1 MKKSI
6 YGGLLLAAL
15 STVGC
20 TKETGILPTD
30 PVENRETVVLSLDA
44 PATRTSLSED
54 RKITWTSG
62 DAINV
67 NGINYI
73 VEVNEQTGAATVEV
87 IKADAYTAVF
97 PASRFDA
104 ATSTLTLPENQT
116 YDHQAN
122 FGSDANPMVAY
133 STANSL
139 RFQSIC
145 GVVKLTVVNDNP
157 TLITLQQIAL
167 SDNDGGNVAGTF
179 TLSGIETGTPTLS
192 GGDKTSVS
200 IQPRCDLESG
210 ASADFY
216 IVVPSNSGNTLYQ
229 KGFTVKITSQDGD
242 AVIRS
247 SADNTSVKASD
258 IVKMP
263 AIDFVI
269 PVQTLYYKADGA
281 TQWSETLPQSI
292 TSSLSV
298 KTAEGSV
305 MKSSILKEID
315 KLLGAAQNPIDL
327 DFGQAEYSF
336 ETFDYNFTNTENI
349 KSISFPGNI
358 TCISSYSFEYSATL
372 EKIII
377 PEKVTEMSGFIE
389 CNNLAVLVCLPTTP
403 PDVYTSYY
411 FSGMGKDVPQAD
423 RKVYVPNETALQA
436 YKAAQYWSDL
446 ANGSSP
452 VRVMYQ
458 FLIGTGE

>member
-6 YGGLLLAAL
+6 YGGLLLVAL

-157 TLITLQQIAL
+157 TLVTLQQIAL
-167 SDNDGGNVAGTF
+167 SDNDGGNVAGAF

-200 IQPRCDLESG
+200 IQPYCDLESG

-229 KGFTVKITSQDGD
+229 KGFTVKITSKDGD

-336 ETFDYNFTNTENI
+336 ETFDYKFANKNI

-358 TCISSYSFEYSATL
+358 TRISTSFSGCATL
-372 EKIII
+372 EKAVI
-377 PEKVTEMSGFIE
+377 PEKVTRIGSFNSCE
-389 CNNLAVLVCLPTTP
+389 NLAVLVCKAPTP
-403 PDVYTSYY
+403 PTMS
-411 FSGMGKDVPQAD
+411 SSALSHMGKMVPEAD

-452 VRVMYQ
+452 LRVKYQ